1 MCLISPHRSRVSQV
15 SGGALLSRPDVAGVL
30 LVILTLFFPYL
41 DVYTSL
47 NYKCSGYINQITV
60 YMF

>member
-15 SGGALLSRPDVAGVL
+15 SGGSLLSRPDVAGVL
-30 LVILTLFFPYL
+30 LVILTLFYSYL

-60 YMF
+60 NMF